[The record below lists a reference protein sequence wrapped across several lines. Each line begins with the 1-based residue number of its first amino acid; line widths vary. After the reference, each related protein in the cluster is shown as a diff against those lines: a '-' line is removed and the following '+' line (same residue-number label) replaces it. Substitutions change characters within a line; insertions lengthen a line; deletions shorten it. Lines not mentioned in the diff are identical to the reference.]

1 MTEKYTKSER
11 VLRLIEGKDI
21 DYLPSHIEFTD
32 RSRHKLISE
41 SLGLNS
47 VDELDDYLENHFYY
61 SFTLDDKP
69 MFYRDVGEE
78 VKRLEK
84 LGYTRADWDNSIL
97 YDIWGIGFK
106 MGYWSLNPVFEP
118 LKNRDNKDTLKFL
131 PERIHPA
138 MLEKDLEKSV
148 EKYLIPDVN
157 KKDNFIEW
165 KEDLKK
171 YSNEII
177 VLPTSYVG
185 IFERSYLLM
194 GFEQL
199 MLQLALKPSIV
210 EMIFDKVMEFKI
222 GIAKKAVELGFKVA
236 HCGDDLGTQTG
247 GLFSE
252 YNFKKIYLPRLK
264 KFWEVY
270 VNAGIPIMLHSCGNI
285 TDYLPDLIDA
295 GLKILEPTQ
304 PCMDLKYLKKEYGKD
319 LIFFGGIDTQH
330 LPFLTA
336 KETRDLARKTI
347 RILGKGGGYI
357 IAPSQEI
364 MNDVPIENV
373 IAIVETIIE
382 ERENVLNL

>member
-1 MTEKYTKSER
+1 MAEKYTKSER

-21 DYLPSHIEFTD
+21 DYLPSHIEFSD
-32 RSRHKLISE
+32 RSRHKLISA
-41 SLGLNS
+41 SLGLDS
-47 VDELDDYLENHFYY
+47 EDEMDDYLENHFYY
-61 SFTLDDKP
+61 SFTLNDKP
-69 MFYRDVGEE
+69 MFYRDIKEE

-84 LGYTRADWDNSIL
+84 LGYTRADWNNGIL
-97 YDIWGIGFK
+97 YDIWGTGFK
-106 MGYWSLNPVFEP
+106 MGYWSLNPTFEP
-118 LKNRDNKDTLKFL
+118 LKNRGIQDRLKFL
-131 PERIHPA
+131 PERIHEA
-138 MLEKDLEKSV
+138 FLEKDLEKSV
-148 EKYLIPDVN
+148 EKYLIPDLN

-165 KEDLKK
+165 EEDLKK
-171 YSNEII
+171 YSKEII

-185 IFERSYLLM
+185 IFERSYLVM

-199 MLQLALKPSIV
+199 MLHVALKPSIV
-210 EMIFDKVMEFKI
+210 EMMFDKVTEYKI

-252 YNFKKIYLPRLK
+252 SDFKKLYLPRVK
-264 KFWEVY
+264 KFWEIY

-285 TDYLPDLIDA
+285 IDYLPYLIDA

-319 LIFFGGIDTQH
+319 LIFFGGIDTQK
-330 LPFLTA
+330 LPFITE
-336 KETRDLARKTI
+336 KETRDLTRKTI

-364 MNDVPIENV
+364 MNDIPIENV
-373 IAIVETIIE
+373 KAIVETIRE
-382 ERENVLNL
+382 ERENVLN

>member
-1 MTEKYTKSER
+1 MAEKYTKSER

-21 DYLPSHIEFTD
+21 DYLPSHIEFSD
-32 RSRHKLISE
+32 RSRHKLISAA
-41 SLGLNS
+41 LGLDS
-47 VDELDDYLENHFYY
+47 EDEMDDYLENHFYY
-61 SFTLDDKP
+61 SFTLNDKP
-69 MFYRDVGEE
+69 MFYRDIKEE

-84 LGYTRADWDNSIL
+84 LGYTRADWNNGIL
-97 YDIWGIGFK
+97 YDIWGTGFK
-106 MGYWSLNPVFEP
+106 MGYWSLNPTFEP
-118 LKNRDNKDTLKFL
+118 LKNRGIQDRLKFL
-131 PERIHPA
+131 PERIHEA
-138 MLEKDLEKSV
+138 FLEKDLEKSV
-148 EKYLIPDVN
+148 EKYLIPDLN

-165 KEDLKK
+165 EEDLKK
-171 YSNEII
+171 YSKEII

-185 IFERSYLLM
+185 IFERSYLVM

-199 MLQLALKPSIV
+199 MLHVALKPSIV
-210 EMIFDKVMEFKI
+210 EMMFDKVTEYKI

-252 YNFKKIYLPRLK
+252 SDFKKLYLPRVK
-264 KFWEVY
+264 KFWEIY

-285 TDYLPDLIDA
+285 IDYLPYLIDA

-319 LIFFGGIDTQH
+319 LIFFGGIDTQK
-330 LPFLTA
+330 LPFITE
-336 KETRDLARKTI
+336 KETRDLTRKTI

-364 MNDVPIENV
+364 MNDIPIENV
-373 IAIVETIIE
+373 KAIVETIRE
-382 ERENVLNL
+382 ERENVLN

>member
-1 MTEKYTKSER
+1 MSEKYTKSER

-21 DYLPSHIEFTD
+21 DYLRSHIEFTD

-69 MFYRDVGEE
+69 MFYRDVKEE

-84 LGYTRADWDNSIL
+84 LGYTKADWDNSIL
-97 YDIWGIGFK
+97 YDIWGTGIK
-106 MGYWSLNPVFEP
+106 MGYWSFNPVFEP
-118 LKNRDNKDTLKFL
+118 LKNRDNKDVLKFL

-138 MLEKDLEKSV
+138 MLEKDLEKAV
-148 EKYLIPDVN
+148 GKYLIPDVN

-210 EMIFDKVMEFKI
+210 EMIFDKV
-222 GIAKKAVELGFKVA
+222 V
-236 HCGDDLGTQTG
+236 
-247 GLFSE
+247 
-252 YNFKKIYLPRLK
+252 
-264 KFWEVY
+264 
-270 VNAGIPIMLHSCGNI
+270 
-285 TDYLPDLIDA
+285 
-295 GLKILEPTQ
+295 
-304 PCMDLKYLKKEYGKD
+304 
-319 LIFFGGIDTQH
+319 
-330 LPFLTA
+330 
-336 KETRDLARKTI
+336 
-347 RILGKGGGYI
+347 
-357 IAPSQEI
+357 
-364 MNDVPIENV
+364 
-373 IAIVETIIE
+373 
-382 ERENVLNL
+382 